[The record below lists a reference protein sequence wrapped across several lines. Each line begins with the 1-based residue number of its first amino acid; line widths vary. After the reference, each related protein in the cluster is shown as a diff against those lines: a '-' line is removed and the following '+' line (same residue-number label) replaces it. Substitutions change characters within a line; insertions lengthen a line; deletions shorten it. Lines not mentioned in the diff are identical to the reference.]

1 VEGWHPVEDV
11 VRWGFGQAQV
21 VMANE
26 AHSGLARSVRTRVI
40 GARMIRAAH
49 EAGGSLAD
57 TLAGLGGTAGALLTE
72 DGA

>member
-11 VRWGFGQAQV
+11 VRRGFGQAQV
-21 VMANE
+21 VM
-26 AHSGLARSVRTRVI
+26 
-40 GARMIRAAH
+40 AH